1 MNAEPSGRPS
11 LTVGRDT
18 ARDHEKTWRTLYEE
32 TCQPLFNFL
41 CYQTGDRDTALDL
54 LQETYV
60 TAMHRMSSYRGEA
73 PVLGWL
79 RAIALRKTLDWRRGL
94 RRRLGHLRAFAFE
107 SASEPGAEPPGPATD
122 AMDPAFRAALMRL
135 SAQQRAAL
143 LLREL
148 EELPFHEI
156 AANLGCAEA
165 TARVHH
171 HRACH
176 SMRTFLRDADCD
188 LDVIRGG
195 RS

>member
-1 MNAEPSGRPS
+1 MNAEPSGRPA
-11 LTVGRDT
+11 LTNEHDT
-18 ARDHEKTWRTLYEE
+18 ARDHEQTWRTLYEE
-32 TCQPLFNFL
+32 TCRPLFNFL

-94 RRRLGHLRAFAFE
+94 RRRLGHLRSFALE
-107 SASEPGAEPPGPATD
+107 TASDLAVAPPGPAPTV
-122 AMDPAFRAALMRL
+122 ADPAFRAALMRL
-135 SAQQRAAL
+135 PAQQRAAL

-148 EELPFHEI
+148 EELPFREV
-156 AANLGCAEA
+156 ADCLGCAEA

-176 SMRTFLRDADCD
+176 SMRTFLQDADSG

>member
-1 MNAEPSGRPS
+1 MNAEPSGRPA
-11 LTVGRDT
+11 LTVERDT

-32 TCQPLFNFL
+32 TCRPLFNFL

-60 TAMHRMSSYRGEA
+60 TAMRSMATYRGEA

-94 RRRLGHLRAFAFE
+94 RRRLGHLRAFALDT
-107 SASEPGAEPPGPATD
+107 ASDMKVAPPEPVD
-122 AMDPAFRAALMRL
+122 AVMDPAFRAALMRL
-135 SAQQRAAL
+135 PAQQRAAL

-148 EELPFHEI
+148 EELPFREV
-156 AANLGCAEA
+156 AACLGCAEA

-171 HRACH
+171 HRACQ
-176 SMRTFLRDADCD
+176 SMRASLQAANGG